1 MSNQSIFTFN
11 DHQLRARYID
21 NQIWFESKDI
31 ATALNYSSSK
41 SVTDLYNKYTNEFKP
56 DMVTVVES
64 TTVTNMPYKIR
75 IFSLRGVHLIA
86 MFART
91 PVAEEFRKWVL
102 DILDKEVSESPIIIK
117 PNREVLPKGIYHC
130 NSKYN
135 PYRACVWNGSEM
147 IQIGVF
153 PTIAEAV
160 DAQKRFTATGETKRI
175 QKPRI
180 NKTKPASISD
190 SFTQNDVFAHISL
203 FLETAQMLSFYPHG
217 KDLSLDLVV
226 FVQEEALRQSR

>member
-11 DHQLRARYID
+11 DYQLRARYID

-41 SVTDLYNKYTNEFKP
+41 SVTDLYNKYANEFKP

-102 DILDKEVSESPIIIK
+102 DILDKEVGEAPIIIK

-130 NSKYN
+130 KSKYN
-135 PYRACVWNGSEM
+135 PYRACTWNGKKM

-160 DAQKRFTATGETKRI
+160 AAQKQFTATGETKRI

-180 NKTKPASISD
+180 NKSEPASISN
-190 SFTQNDVFAHISL
+190 SFTKADTFAHISM

>member
-1 MSNQSIFTFN
+1 MSNQAIFTFN
-11 DHQLRARYID
+11 DHQLRAHYID

-31 ATALNYSSSK
+31 ANALGYANSR
-41 SVTDLYNKYTNEFKP
+41 SVTGLYANYKKEFKTGMSNVL
-56 DMVTVVES
+56 DSS
-64 TTVTNMPYKIR
+64 TLGKTRNKTR

-102 DILDKEVSESPIIIK
+102 DILDKEVGEAPIIIK

-130 NSKYN
+130 KSNCN
-135 PYRACVWNGSEM
+135 PYRACTWNGKKM

-160 DAQKRFTATGETKRI
+160 AAQKRFTATGETKRI

-180 NKTKPASISD
+180 NKTEPASISN
-190 SFTQNDVFAHISL
+190 SFTKSDTFAHISM
-203 FLETAQMLSFYPHG
+203 FLETAQMLSFYPFG
-217 KDLSLDLVV
+217 KSLSLDLLT
-226 FVQEEALRQSR
+226 FVQEEALRQSH

>member
-102 DILDKEVSESPIIIK
+102 DILDKEVGEAPIIIK

-130 NSKYN
+130 KSKYN

-160 DAQKRFTATGETKRI
+160 DAQKRFTATGEAKRI
-175 QKPRI
+175 QKPRR

-190 SFTQNDVFAHISL
+190 SFTQNDVFAHISM
-203 FLETAQMLSFYPHG
+203 FLETAQMLSFYPCG
-217 KDLSLDLVV
+217 KDLSLDLLT

>member
-11 DHQLRARYID
+11 DHQLRAHYID

-102 DILDKEVSESPIIIK
+102 DILDREVGESPIIIK

-175 QKPRI
+175 QKPRV
-180 NKTKPASISD
+180 NKTSPAISD
-190 SFTQNDVFAHISL
+190 KFTQNDVFAHISM

>member
-1 MSNQSIFTFN
+1 MSNQLAFK
-11 DHQLRARYID
+11 DHILETITH
-21 NQIWFESKDI
+21 NNKIWFTAKTL
-31 ATALNYSSSK
+31 ATALKYSRGDKITGIYNRNKSEFSQGMTENLKLRGSGNYVK
-41 SVTDLYNKYTNEFKP
+41 
-56 DMVTVVES
+56 TV
-64 TTVTNMPYKIR
+64 R
-75 IFSLRGVHLIA
+75 LFSLRGAHLIA

-102 DILDKEVSESPIIIK
+102 DILDKEVGESPIIIK

-130 NSKYN
+130 KSKYN

-153 PTIAEAV
+153 PTISEAV

-190 SFTQNDVFAHISL
+190 SFTQNDVFAHISM

-217 KDLSLDLVV
+217 KSLSLDLVV

>member
-31 ATALNYSSSK
+31 ASALNYSSSK
-41 SVTDLYNKYTNEFKP
+41 SVTDLYNKYANEFKP

-102 DILDKEVSESPIIIK
+102 DILDKEVGESPIIIK

-130 NSKYN
+130 KSKYN

-160 DAQKRFTATGETKRI
+160 GAQKRFTATGETKRI
-175 QKPRI
+175 QKPRV
-180 NKTKPASISD
+180 NKTSPAISD
-190 SFTQNDVFAHISL
+190 KFTQNDVFAHISM